1 MFTDLRGY
9 RLYRAV
15 FFLCLLRLR
24 ESRVLLHLFTDIVTK
39 TFESIDL
46 LAEFRS
52 QLADKW
58 VEPALPISHTFEN
71 YRLRPCTADSRYLR
85 TTEQRGLFS
94 W

>member
-15 FFLCLLRLR
+15 FLCLLRLR

-46 LAEFRS
+46 LAEFRL

-58 VEPALPISHTFEN
+58 LGPALPISHTFEN
-71 YRLRPCTADSRYLR
+71 HRVRLSTADSGYLR